1 MVSYCF
7 SSNICSR
14 LVRRIGF
21 ITEGQRDTAQ
31 NMTDLTQQLDSVQST
46 ADRAQGKIIIIV
58 IMMLLI
64 KSRILLPIYVRGA
77 RPTNV

>member
-1 MVSYCF
+1 
-7 SSNICSR
+7 
-14 LVRRIGF
+14 
-21 ITEGQRDTAQ
+21 
-31 NMTDLTQQLDSVQST
+31 MTDLTQQLDSVQST

-64 KSRILLPIYVRGA
+64 KSRVLLPIYVRGG